1 MMTSDVETSQAF
13 NYVLSPHERCIRG
26 DNNNNKKTKN
36 NNSNNNN
43 VRNIH
48 VAFEKNL
55 NVFVRD
61 HLDNVTVAS
70 GENVDES
77 TKAVPESSSNKSSVL
92 KTEEPRLSSSSIGSD
107 PDPNLPHPGQ
117 QDKNTSRKETMPAS
131 SLVQI
136 WEARTTSSNQNQP
149 QTDSRTSSSGS
160 NVLENSESLIE
171 EPVKEYEPIQP
182 IQEGK
187 NEEHREEEIESDSQ
201 SVSGEKER
209 EGVRVMDIIRK
220 LSSDTEATTGNNDN
234 GSSSNEN
241 GKEVQTTTT
250 ETRTFPQVSCS
261 PRIRGRQAFADLL
274 IQMMRDREKELA
286 SLLDR
291 HCVTKFTHRGRI
303 QSTLR
308 IRCYE
313 RCIAIQDK
321 YRSKSWAPGSDLNR
335 AGGSDL
341 NRSPRGSG
349 VMHLLKEKNKT
360 NSDNISSSVSSRS
373 RVMEKDPQKS
383 LEKKVF
389 EETMEKIDVKEVQ
402 EVVSAVETAKKA
414 VLSELVE
421 NKNGLKKPIGETS
434 KKENAQGRGEKR
446 ETMAQEKVSA
456 VETAKKAVLS
466 EIVENKN
473 GLKKPTGETIKKE
486 NAERRGEK
494 RETMEKPVAKE
505 GLERRGEKRE
515 IMEKPVAREGH
526 EGRGDKET
534 VKKAV
539 LSESTEGKSGLK
551 KPIGETLQK
560 ETTEGR
566 GDKGET
572 KEKAIAKENV
582 QGNVLV
588 GIAEKVNR
596 WNSEEKLNRSRWTE
610 KGKTETKA
618 NTERVDKNDVLEDAK
633 RTSNV
638 QSGEKSNTTCEFPEK
653 EVRRKEKEDCVSVE
667 TKSIEI
673 GDPQQ
678 GTAQEEEKV
687 VQETTTRNNKN
698 GLKKP
703 TEKESKEGRE
713 MEESVEGNTFMGIAE
728 KVKMWNSKYK
738 KSRRRYSMDRGKGK
752 TGKPNTERNEVLQ
765 EASRRIIN
773 LKTEER
779 SITTSKEKV
788 VGTQEIKDK
797 RESSREIMQCEPEE
811 KGRRMKEEEL
821 CSEEAKSKDITEV
834 KIMSSQEVIIP
845 AKESA
850 CHGSPERGKEL
861 SASLQGEEMFI
872 LQNLED
878 KSTKETDGNNFQENI
893 IEEDSRE
900 KAKEKNAS
908 QQDEEVKE
916 VAIEF
921 ANDWDEKEDDDDDD
935 DYEDY
940 GDFDDY
946 IGEISTDWI
955 YDVSRPRSYWEELR
969 KERYLEVLNTESDKK
984 DICNL
989 IQSRT
994 VSNFLTS
1001 DLRQKIDNLMTSL
1014 VQNHLGVPINQEEE
1028 EDEEEK
1034 EEWVEE
1040 CSARNQ
1046 EDNETE
1052 EEPEKT
1058 NLEAASDTILEAD
1071 HDACSQSSE
1080 RSSTLMISWSFRD
1093 QDIDKDHEPT
1103 ASLSLPEPSSATSQ
1117 TTQEMQMIS
1126 DLREQMEQLQR
1137 EMLELRNTVKS
1148 CTDMQLHFQKSS
1160 TQDSCRSGSSA
1171 EQRVET
1177 KNPLKRKCCVC
1188 SEMPVDSLLYRC
1200 GHMCTCL
1207 KCAHELQ
1214 WSSKKCP
1221 ICMAPIVDVV
1231 RAFLDA

>member
-1 MMTSDVETSQAF
+1 
-13 NYVLSPHERCIRG
+13 
-26 DNNNNKKTKN
+26 
-36 NNSNNNN
+36 
-43 VRNIH
+43 
-48 VAFEKNL
+48 
-55 NVFVRD
+55 
-61 HLDNVTVAS
+61 
-70 GENVDES
+70 
-77 TKAVPESSSNKSSVL
+77 
-92 KTEEPRLSSSSIGSD
+92 
-107 PDPNLPHPGQ
+107 
-117 QDKNTSRKETMPAS
+117 MPAS

-136 WEARTTSSNQNQP
+136 WEARTTSSNQNQS

-160 NVLENSESLIE
+160 NALENSESLSE
-171 EPVKEYEPIQP
+171 EPPIKESETIQP
-182 IQEGK
+182 IQEGS
-187 NEEHREEEIESDSQ
+187 NEDEKEEEIESDSQ

-220 LSSDTEATTGNNDN
+220 LSSDTETATGNNDN
-234 GSSSNEN
+234 GSSSYEN
-241 GKEVQTTTT
+241 GKEVQTTTSTTT
-250 ETRTFPQVSCS
+250 ETRSFPQVSCS

-274 IQMMRDREKELA
+274 VQMMRDREKELVC
-286 SLLDR
+286 LLDR
-291 HCVTKFTHRGRI
+291 HCVSKFTHRGRI

-321 YRSKSWAPGSDLNR
+321 YRSKSWAAGSDLNR

-360 NSDNISSSVSSRS
+360 NSGNIETGAVSSRG
-373 RVMEKDPQKS
+373 RVMDKDAQKP
-383 LEKKVF
+383 LEKKVV
-389 EETMEKIDVKEVQ
+389 EETMEKTDVKDVREVL
-402 EVVSAVETAKKA
+402 SAAKKA

-421 NKNGLKKPIGETS
+421 NKNGLKKPTGETS

-446 ETMAQEKVSA
+446 ETLAQEMVSA
-456 VETAKKAVLS
+456 VETTKKAVLN
-466 EIVENKN
+466 ELIENKN
-473 GLKKPTGETIKKE
+473 GLKKSTGETIKKE
-486 NAERRGEK
+486 IA
-494 RETMEKPVAKE
+494 ETMEKADAKE
-505 GLERRGEKRE
+505 GLEGRGEKGE
-515 IMEKPVAREGH
+515 LL
-526 EGRGDKET
+526 KET
-534 VKKAV
+534 AKKNV
-539 LSESTEGKSGLK
+539 LSESAQGKSGLK

-560 ETTEGR
+560 ETTQGR
-566 GDKGET
+566 GET
-572 KEKAIAKENV
+572 KEKAIAKE
-582 QGNVLV
+582 NVLV

-596 WNSEEKLNRSRWTE
+596 WNSEEKMNWSRWTE
-610 KGKTETKA
+610 KGKA
-618 NTERVDKNDVLEDAK
+618 NTERVDKNEEATR
-633 RTSNV
+633 RTNNNNV
-638 QSGEKSNTTCEFPEK
+638 QSGERSNTTCEFPEK

-667 TKSIEI
+667 TKSIGI
-673 GDPQQ
+673 RGDPQKSI
-678 GTAQEEEKV
+678 AQEDEKV
-687 VQETTTRNNKN
+687 VQETTSRNNKN

-713 MEESVEGNTFMGIAE
+713 MEEGNTFMGIAE

-738 KSRRRYSMDRGKGK
+738 KSRRRYSMDRGRGK

-765 EASRRIIN
+765 EASWRIIN
-773 LKTEER
+773 VKTGER
-779 SITTSKEKV
+779 SITTSKETVLEKV
-788 VGTQEIKDK
+788 VGTQEMKDK
-797 RESSREIMQCEPEE
+797 RESSREIMCEPEE
-811 KGRRMKEEEL
+811 KGRRIMKEEVI
-821 CSEEAKSKDITEV
+821 CSGEAKSKDIIEV
-834 KIMSSQEVIIP
+834 KVMSSQEVIVP
-845 AKESA
+845 AQESA
-850 CHGSPERGKEL
+850 CHGSPERGKEITPP
-861 SASLQGEEMFI
+861 LQGEEIFI
-872 LQNLED
+872 LQNIEAN
-878 KSTKETDGNNFQENI
+878 STKDTDGNNFQENI
-893 IEEDSRE
+893 IEEVSRE

-921 ANDWDEKEDDDDDD
+921 ANDWDEKEVEEEEEEEDDDDDDDDD

-1014 VQNHLGVPINQEEE
+1014 VQNHLSVPINQEEG
-1028 EDEEEK
+1028 EDEKEE
-1034 EEWVEE
+1034 EEEEAAEWVEE

-1052 EEPEKT
+1052 EKPEKT

-1071 HDACSQSSE
+1071 LDACSQSSE

-1103 ASLSLPEPSSATSQ
+1103 TSLSLPEPSSATSQ

-1148 CTDMQLHFQKSS
+1148 CTDMQLHFQKSA
-1160 TQDSCRSGSSA
+1160 TQDSCRS
-1171 EQRVET
+1171 EQRVES
-1177 KNPLKRKCCVC
+1177 KNPLRRKCCVC

-1200 GHMCTCL
+1200 GHMCACL

-1214 WSSKKCP
+1214 WSKLSIKMHKK
-1221 ICMAPIVDVV
+1221 IQV
-1231 RAFLDA
+1231 

>member
-26 DNNNNKKTKN
+26 DNSNNNKKTKN

-77 TKAVPESSSNKSSVL
+77 TKAVSEYSSNKSSVL

-107 PDPNLPHPGQ
+107 PDPNLPHPSQ
-117 QDKNTSRKETMPAS
+117 QDKNASRKETMPAS

-136 WEARTTSSNQNQP
+136 WEARTTSSNQNQT

-171 EPVKEYEPIQP
+171 EPVKEYETIQP

-187 NEEHREEEIESDSQ
+187 KEEHKEEEIESDSQ

-220 LSSDTEATTGNNDN
+220 LSSDTETTTGNNDN

-291 HCVTKFTHRGRI
+291 HCVSKFTHRGRI

-321 YRSKSWAPGSDLNR
+321 YRSKSWAAGSDLNR

-360 NSDNISSSVSSRS
+360 NSENISSSISSRS
-373 RVMEKDPQKS
+373 RVMDKDPQKS
-383 LEKKVF
+383 VEKKVF

-402 EVVSAVETAKKA
+402 EVVSAKEA

-421 NKNGLKKPIGETS
+421 NKNGLKKSI
-434 KKENAQGRGEKR
+434 
-446 ETMAQEKVSA
+446 
-456 VETAKKAVLS
+456 
-466 EIVENKN
+466 
-473 GLKKPTGETIKKE
+473 GETIKKE
-486 NAERRGEK
+486 VAERRGEK
-494 RETMEKPVAKE
+494 RET
-505 GLERRGEKRE
+505 
-515 IMEKPVAREGH
+515 
-526 EGRGDKET
+526 
-534 VKKAV
+534 
-539 LSESTEGKSGLK
+539 

-572 KEKAIAKENV
+572 KENDIAKENV
-582 QGNVLV
+582 QGNALV

-596 WNSEEKLNRSRWTE
+596 WNSEEKMNKSRWTE
-610 KGKTETKA
+610 KGKA
-618 NTERVDKNDVLEDAK
+618 NTERVDKKDVLEEATR
-633 RTSNV
+633 RTNNV
-638 QSGEKSNTTCEFPEK
+638 QSGGKSNTTCEFPEK
-653 EVRRKEKEDCVSVE
+653 EVRRKEKDDCVSVE

-673 GDPQQ
+673 RDPQQ
-678 GTAQEEEKV
+678 ATAQEEEKV
-687 VQETTTRNNKN
+687 VQETTTKSDLSETKNNKN
-698 GLKKP
+698 GLKKH
-703 TEKESKEGRE
+703 TERSEEVKEV
-713 MEESVEGNTFMGIAE
+713 EESLEGNTFMGIAE

-773 LKTEER
+773 VKTEER

-788 VGTQEIKDK
+788 VGTQEMKDK
-797 RESSREIMQCEPEE
+797 RETSREIKQCEPEE
-811 KGRRMKEEEL
+811 KERRMEEEEL
-821 CSEEAKSKDITEV
+821 CSDKAKSKDITEV

-850 CHGSPERGKEL
+850 CHGSPERGKEQ
-861 SASLQGEEMFI
+861 SS
-872 LQNLED
+872 
-878 KSTKETDGNNFQENI
+878 SP
-893 IEEDSRE
+893 
-900 KAKEKNAS
+900 
-908 QQDEEVKE
+908 QDEETKKEECEEKREDVKE

-1014 VQNHLGVPINQEEE
+1014 VQNHLGVPINQEE
-1028 EDEEEK
+1028 DEEEK

-1046 EDNETE
+1046 EDIETE

-1058 NLEAASDTILEAD
+1058 NLEAESDTILEAD

-1103 ASLSLPEPSSATSQ
+1103 TSLSLPEPSSATSQ

-1126 DLREQMEQLQR
+1126 DLREQMEQLQL

-1148 CTDMQLHFQKSS
+1148 CTDMQLHLQKSS

>member
-26 DNNNNKKTKN
+26 ENNNNNKKNKN
-36 NNSNNNN
+36 NNNNNT

-61 HLDNVTVAS
+61 HLDNVTVSS

-77 TKAVPESSSNKSSVL
+77 TKAVPECSSSKSSVP
-92 KTEEPRLSSSSIGSD
+92 KTEEPRSSSSSIGSD

-117 QDKNTSRKETMPAS
+117 PDKNASRKETMPAS

-136 WEARTTSSNQNQP
+136 WEARTTQQPPSSNQNQN
-149 QTDSRTSSSGS
+149 DSRTSSSGS
-160 NVLENSESLIE
+160 NVLENSESVNE
-171 EPVKEYEPIQP
+171 EPIKESETIQP
-182 IQEGK
+182 IQEGN
-187 NEEHREEEIESDSQ
+187 NEDDKEEEIESDSQ

-220 LSSDTEATTGNNDN
+220 LSSDTETTTGNNDN

-241 GKEVQTTTT
+241 NGKDVQTTTTT
-250 ETRTFPQVSCS
+250 ETRSFPQVSCS

-286 SLLDR
+286 CLLDR
-291 HCVTKFTHRGRI
+291 HCVSKFTHRGRI

-308 IRCYE
+308 LRCYE

-321 YRSKSWAPGSDLNR
+321 YRSKSRAAGTDLNR
-335 AGGSDL
+335 AAGSDL

-349 VMHLLKEKNKT
+349 VVHLLKEKNKT
-360 NSDNISSSVSSRS
+360 NSENISSSVSSRG
-373 RVMEKDPQKS
+373 RVVEKDPNKA
-383 LEKKVF
+383 LEKKVV

-402 EVVSAVETAKKA
+402 QVVSAVETAKKA

-421 NKNGLKKPIGETS
+421 NKNGLKKAIGETS
-434 KKENAQGRGEKR
+434 KNENAQAQGRGEKR
-446 ETMAQEKVSA
+446 ETVAQEVVSA
-456 VETAKKAVLS
+456 VETTKKAVLS
-466 EIVENKN
+466 DIVENKN
-473 GLKKPTGETIKKE
+473 GLKKSTGETIKKE
-486 NAERRGEK
+486 NAEKIAEK
-494 RETMEKPVAKE
+494 RETMEKPVARE
-505 GLERRGEKRE
+505 GLEGRGEK
-515 IMEKPVAREGH
+515 
-526 EGRGDKET
+526 ET
-534 VKKAV
+534 AKKTV
-539 LSESTEGKSGLK
+539 LSQSAEEKSGLK
-551 KPIGETLQK
+551 KPPGETLHK
-560 ETTEGR
+560 EPTKGR
-566 GDKGET
+566 GDEGET
-572 KEKAIAKENV
+572 KEKAMANENV
-582 QGNVLV
+582 QGNALV

-596 WNSEEKLNRSRWTE
+596 WNSEDKMNRSRWTD

-618 NTERVDKNDVLEDAK
+618 NTERVDKKDALEDATR
-633 RTSNV
+633 RTINV
-638 QSGEKSNTTCEFPEK
+638 PSGG
-653 EVRRKEKEDCVSVE
+653 RRKEKEDCVSVE
-667 TKSIEI
+667 TT

-678 GTAQEEEKV
+678 VTAQAEEKV
-687 VQETTTRNNKN
+687 VEETTTKSDLSETRNNKN

-713 MEESVEGNTFMGIAE
+713 MEENVEGNTFMGIAE

-738 KSRRRYSMDRGKGK
+738 KSRRRYSMDKGRGKI
-752 TGKPNTERNEVLQ
+752 GKPNTEVLQ

-773 LKTEER
+773 VKTSEKG
-779 SITTSKEKV
+779 ITTSKETVEKG
-788 VGTQEIKDK
+788 VGTQEMKDK
-797 RESSREIMQCEPEE
+797 RESSREIMCEPEE

-821 CSEEAKSKDITEV
+821 CSGEAKSKDIIEV
-834 KIMSSQEVIIP
+834 KVMSSQEVIL
-845 AKESA
+845 AQESA

-861 SASLQGEEMFI
+861 SSSPQGEEIFM
-872 LQNLED
+872 LQNPEAN
-878 KSTKETDGNNFQENI
+878 STKETDGNNSQENI
-893 IEEDSRE
+893 IEEVSGE

-908 QQDEEVKE
+908 QHDEEVKE

-921 ANDWDEKEDDDDDD
+921 ANDWDENEVEEEEEEDDDY

-940 GDFDDY
+940 G
-946 IGEISTDWI
+946 ELSTDWI

-1014 VQNHLGVPINQEEE
+1014 VQNHLSLPINQED
-1028 EDEEEK
+1028 EDDEDKDE

-1052 EEPEKT
+1052 EEPAKT
-1058 NLEAASDTILEAD
+1058 NLEAASDTNLEAGSD
-1071 HDACSQSSE
+1071 TNLDACSQSSE
-1080 RSSTLMISWSFRD
+1080 RSGTLMISWSFRD

-1103 ASLSLPEPSSATSQ
+1103 TSLSLAEPSSATSQ
-1117 TTQEMQMIS
+1117 TTQEMQMIR
-1126 DLREQMEQLQR
+1126 DLKEQMEQLQR

-1148 CTDMQLHFQKSS
+1148 CTDMQLHFQKSA

>member
-13 NYVLSPHERCIRG
+13 NYALSPHERCIRG

-36 NNSNNNN
+36 NNNSNTNNN

-61 HLDNVTVAS
+61 HLENVTVSS

-77 TKAVPESSSNKSSVL
+77 TKAVPECSSSKSSVP
-92 KTEEPRLSSSSIGSD
+92 KTEEPRLSATSSIGSD
-107 PDPNLPHPGQ
+107 PDPGQ
-117 QDKNTSRKETMPAS
+117 PDKNASRKETMPAS

-136 WEARTTSSNQNQP
+136 WEARTTQQPPNQI
-149 QTDSRTSSSGS
+149 DSRTSSSES
-160 NVLENSESLIE
+160 NVLESSESLNE
-171 EPVKEYEPIQP
+171 EPTKESEAIQP
-182 IQEGK
+182 IQEGN
-187 NEEHREEEIESDSQ
+187 NEDEREEGIESDSQ

-209 EGVRVMDIIRK
+209 EGIRVMDIIRK
-220 LSSDTEATTGNNDN
+220 LSSDTETTTGNNDN
-234 GSSSNEN
+234 GSSTNDN
-241 GKEVQTTTT
+241 IKEVQTTTITTT
-250 ETRTFPQVSCS
+250 ETRSFPQVSCS

-274 IQMMRDREKELA
+274 VRMMRDREKELVC
-286 SLLDR
+286 LLDR
-291 HCVTKFTHRGRI
+291 HCVSKFTHRGRI

-321 YRSKSWAPGSDLNR
+321 YRSKSR
-335 AGGSDL
+335 AAGSDL

-360 NSDNISSSVSSRS
+360 NSGNIETAAQSTLVSCRG
-373 RVMEKDPQKS
+373 RVMDKDPQKS
-383 LEKKVF
+383 LEKKVV
-389 EETMEKIDVKEVQ
+389 EETMDKIDVKEVQ
-402 EVVSAVETAKKA
+402 EVISAVETGKKAVLSELVENKSGLKKSTGETIKKEIAERRGSKRETMAQEAVETAKKA

-421 NKNGLKKPIGETS
+421 NKNGLKKS
-434 KKENAQGRGEKR
+434 
-446 ETMAQEKVSA
+446 S
-456 VETAKKAVLS
+456 
-466 EIVENKN
+466 
-473 GLKKPTGETIKKE
+473 GETIKQE
-486 NAERRGEK
+486 NAEKGGEK
-494 RETMEKPVAKE
+494 RETMEKPVARE
-505 GLERRGEKRE
+505 GLEGRGEK
-515 IMEKPVAREGH
+515 
-526 EGRGDKET
+526 ET
-534 VKKAV
+534 AKKAV
-539 LSESTEGKSGLK
+539 LSRSGEDKSGLK
-551 KPIGETLQK
+551 KPIGETIQK

-566 GDKGET
+566 GDKTES
-572 KEKAIAKENV
+572 KEKAIANENM
-582 QGNVLV
+582 QGNALV
-588 GIAEKVNR
+588 GLAEKVNR
-596 WNSEEKLNRSRWTE
+596 WNSEEKINRSRWTE
-610 KGKTETKA
+610 KGKTDTKA
-618 NTERVDKNDVLEDAK
+618 NTERVDKNDVLEEATR
-633 RTSNV
+633 RTINV
-638 QSGEKSNTTCEFPEK
+638 PRGE
-653 EVRRKEKEDCVSVE
+653 RRKEKEDCVSVE
-667 TKSIEI
+667 TKSRDI
-673 GDPQQ
+673 GHPQQ
-678 GTAQEEEKV
+678 VNNAPEEEKV
-687 VQETTTRNNKN
+687 VKETTTRNNEN

-703 TEKESKEGRE
+703 TEKENKEGRE

-738 KSRRRYSMDRGKGK
+738 KSRRRYSMDRGRGRAK
-752 TGKPNTERNEVLQ
+752 NW
-765 EASRRIIN
+765 
-773 LKTEER
+773 ER
-779 SITTSKEKV
+779 SITTSKVTVEKV
-788 VGTQEIKDK
+788 VGTQEMKDK
-797 RESSREIMQCEPEE
+797 RESGREIMCEPEE
-811 KGRRMKEEEL
+811 KEL
-821 CSEEAKSKDITEV
+821 CSGEAKSKDVIEV
-834 KIMSSQEVIIP
+834 KVMSSQEVIIP
-845 AKESA
+845 AQESA
-850 CHGSPERGKEL
+850 CHGSPERGKEI
-861 SASLQGEEMFI
+861 SPSPQGEEIIM
-872 LQNLED
+872 LQNPD
-878 KSTKETDGNNFQENI
+878 ANSTRETDGNHFQENI
-893 IEEDSRE
+893 IEEVSGE

-908 QQDEEVKE
+908 QHDEEVKE

-921 ANDWDEKEDDDDDD
+921 ANDWDENEVEEEEED

-940 GDFDDY
+940 EDY
-946 IGEISTDWI
+946 GELSTDWI

-1014 VQNHLGVPINQEEE
+1014 VQNHLSVPINQDEDDDEEE
-1028 EDEEEK
+1028 EEET
-1034 EEWVEE
+1034 WVEE

-1052 EEPEKT
+1052 EKTEKT
-1058 NLEAASDTILEAD
+1058 NLEASSDTILEAPSDTILEAD
-1071 HDACSQSSE
+1071 LDACSQSSE

-1093 QDIDKDHEPT
+1093 QDIDKDHQPT
-1103 ASLSLPEPSSATSQ
+1103 TSLSLPEPSSATSQ

-1126 DLREQMEQLQR
+1126 ELREQMEQLQR

-1148 CTDMQLHFQKSS
+1148 CTDMQRHFQKSA
-1160 TQDSCRSGSSA
+1160 TQDSCLSGSSA